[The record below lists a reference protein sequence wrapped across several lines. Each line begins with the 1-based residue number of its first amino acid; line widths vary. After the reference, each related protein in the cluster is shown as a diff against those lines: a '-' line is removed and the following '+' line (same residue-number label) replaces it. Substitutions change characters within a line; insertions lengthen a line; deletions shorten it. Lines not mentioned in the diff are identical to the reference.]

1 MGFTTLF
8 GSKPR
13 LNARK
18 FKIVEHGI
26 EIDNVNTIE
35 ITGITI
41 NKPI

>member
-13 LNARK
+13 LNTTK

-26 EIDNVNTIE
+26 EIDNVNIIE
-35 ITGITI
+35 IIGITI
-41 NKPI
+41 SNPM